1 MGNVISL
8 SSGDVPAPDSKLLDR
23 VLQGLD
29 ASQRARV
36 LDLVVRLGIEPD
48 DPLFLISL
56 ATSQLQVLV
65 EDAPKDWAE
74 LFGTFLT
81 ELEKWKENDLQLLH
95 QMTLEAQAIQG
106 LTETSKTLQHNIKD
120 LQTILLQLID
130 SLEISNQNNQHW
142 RTNFE
147 SLKRD
152 LVTTISSTLHISKP
166 WNGQIKPQSKT
177 KPTILTWNDSHTL
190 ISILV
195 GGCILTSFIGLLNI
209 RNFQRTYTKQ
219 QQQLQELIQ
228 QQTQYNCH
236 QGILAADNP
245 LCKKTGS

>member
-81 ELEKWKENDLQLLH
+81 EL
-95 QMTLEAQAIQG
+95 
-106 LTETSKTLQHNIKD
+106 
-120 LQTILLQLID
+120 
-130 SLEISNQNNQHW
+130 
-142 RTNFE
+142 
-147 SLKRD
+147 
-152 LVTTISSTLHISKP
+152 
-166 WNGQIKPQSKT
+166 
-177 KPTILTWNDSHTL
+177 
-190 ISILV
+190 
-195 GGCILTSFIGLLNI
+195 
-209 RNFQRTYTKQ
+209 
-219 QQQLQELIQ
+219 
-228 QQTQYNCH
+228 
-236 QGILAADNP
+236 
-245 LCKKTGS
+245 